1 MPSAVSLPQQ
11 NGIALLATLLVCGC
25 AATPPDVRFIAQY
38 GPPPE
43 GIPAHTGKAVVTTDT
58 APQLIARGFVNL
70 GRLQATAKHDATST
84 LLTEAS
90 RLGAEV
96 VFLHEDNRAEV
107 VSREHCAEVKKPGDP
122 SFCRQWNTDTGVCNH
137 WSAPSYLEC
146 NKWESTREKTQMI
159 QSRASLW
166 RQESLAVAIIK
177 GQAAVRAALAAGENP
192 DAGWLPLIYAID
204 RPDTEALQALLAG
217 GAQADVRALGYAAMT
232 GNTAAVELLLDAK
245 ASVNQGYIHPA
256 GINTTALHEAV
267 HRGNP
272 HIVELL
278 IARGADVN
286 AIPWF
291 GSPALNEAVASG
303 NVQAIRILMAHGANP
318 RLKGSNGINAMDEAA
333 KIPDPGRQRILQ
345 VLAIGNQP

>member
-11 NGIALLATLLVCGC
+11 NGIALLATLLICGC
-25 AATPPDVRFIAQY
+25 AATPPDVRFIAEY

-43 GIPAHTGKAVVTTDT
+43 GIPARAGRAMLTTET
-58 APQLIARGFVNL
+58 APQLIAKGFVNL

-96 VFLHEDNRAEV
+96 VVLHEDNRAEV
-107 VSREHCAEVKKPGDP
+107 VSREHCADVKKPGDP

-166 RQESLAVAIIK
+166 RRESLAVAIIK

-192 DAGWLPLIYAID
+192 NAGWLPLIYAID

-232 GNTAAVELLLDAK
+232 GNTAAVERLLDAK
-245 ASVNQGYIHPA
+245 APVNQGYIHPA

-267 HRGNP
+267 HGGNP

-278 IARGADVN
+278 IARGAEVN
-286 AIPWF
+286 AIPSF
-291 GSPALNEAVASG
+291 GYPALNDAVASE
-303 NVQAIRILMAHGANP
+303 NMEVVRILMAHGANP
-318 RLKGSNGINAMDEAA
+318 RLRGFNGTSAKDEAE
-333 KIPDPGRQRILQ
+333 KIPDPRRERILRMLGT
-345 VLAIGNQP
+345 VNRN